1 MLLLIQILIP
11 DKKYHG
17 YVCMPYNHDKTT
29 LDVKDMWNSSRN
41 IKSIYFVTVTFSNEI
56 KPYFP
61 TSTNHY
67 MLAKFDD
74 SQRIIKDA
82 NKFTNINPSFVFSV
96 DEKLF
101 ERYTGEEQRFVSMYY
116 IEYNDLDVITDIAN
130 TLVSKEKIQQAG
142 FAHMNSFCHSKPKFT
157 FPYEDKIVILEVA
170 DNRSHQ
176 SICKYCDKISQE
188 VSRKGVTMHNFA
200 SLSLLEKLK

>member
-1 MLLLIQILIP
+1 MNQ
-11 DKKYHG
+11 DTKHHG
-17 YVCMPYNHDKTT
+17 YVCVPYNHNKAT
-29 LDVKDMWNSSRN
+29 LNVKDMWNSSRN

-61 TSTNHY
+61 TLTNHY
-67 MLAKFDD
+67 MLAKFED
-74 SQRIIKDA
+74 SQRIVKDA
-82 NKFTNINPSFVFSV
+82 GKFTNTSPSFVFSV

-101 ERYTGEEQRFVSMYY
+101 ERNVADEQRFVSIYY
-116 IEYNDLDVITDIAN
+116 LEYDDLEIMTDIADIIGK
-130 TLVSKEKIQQAG
+130 KEKIQQAG
-142 FAHMNSFCHSKPKFT
+142 FAHVDLFCHNKPKFT

-176 SICKYCDKISQE
+176 SICKYCDKISYDM
-188 VSRKGVTMHNFA
+188 SRKGVTMHNFA

>member
-1 MLLLIQILIP
+1 MDP
-11 DKKYHG
+11 DTKHHG
-17 YVCMPYNHDKTT
+17 YVCVPYNHDKIT
-29 LDVKDMWNSSRN
+29 LDIKNMWNSSRN
-41 IKSIYFVTVTFSNEI
+41 IKSIYFVTITFSNEI

-61 TSTNHY
+61 TLTNHY
-67 MLAKFDD
+67 MLAKFED
-74 SQRIIKDA
+74 SQKIIKDA
-82 NKFTNINPSFVFSV
+82 KKFTNISPSFVFSV

-130 TLVSKEKIQQAG
+130 ILVSKEKIQQAG
-142 FAHMNSFCHSKPKFT
+142 FAHMNSFCQNKPKFT

-170 DNRSHQ
+170 DSRSHQ
-176 SICKYCDKISQE
+176 SICKYCDKISHDI
-188 VSRKGVTMHNFA
+188 SRKGVTMHNFV

>member
-1 MLLLIQILIP
+1 MNR
-11 DKKYHG
+11 DTKYNG
-17 YVCMPYNHDKTT
+17 YVCVPYNHDKTT
-29 LDVKDMWNSSRN
+29 LDVKDMWKSSRN

-61 TSTNHY
+61 SSTNHY
-67 MLAKFDD
+67 MLAKFED
-74 SQRIIKDA
+74 SQKIIKEA
-82 NKFTNINPSFVFSV
+82 GKFTNTSPSFVFSV

-101 ERYTGEEQRFVSMYY
+101 ERHTDDEQRFVSIYY
-116 IEYNDLDVITDIAN
+116 LEYDDLDIVTDIAN
-130 TLVSKEKIQQAG
+130 TIGKKEKIQQAG
-142 FAHMNSFCHSKPKFT
+142 FAHLDLFCHAKPKFT

-170 DNRSHQ
+170 DNKSHQ
-176 SICKYCDKISQE
+176 SICKYCDKISQD

>member
-1 MLLLIQILIP
+1 MNQ
-11 DKKYHG
+11 DTKHHG
-17 YVCMPYNHDKTT
+17 YVCVPYNHNKAT
-29 LDVKDMWNSSRN
+29 LNVKDMWNSSRN

-61 TSTNHY
+61 TLTNHY
-67 MLAKFDD
+67 MLAKFED

-82 NKFTNINPSFVFSV
+82 GKFTNTSPSFVFSV

-101 ERYTGEEQRFVSMYY
+101 ERNVADEQRFVSIYY
-116 IEYNDLDVITDIAN
+116 LEYDDLEIMTDIADIIGK
-130 TLVSKEKIQQAG
+130 KEKIQQAG
-142 FAHMNSFCHSKPKFT
+142 FAHVDLFCHNKPKFT

-176 SICKYCDKISQE
+176 SICKYCDKISQDM
-188 VSRKGVTMHNFA
+188 SRKGVTMHNFA